1 MIRPVVDLLRIFCGI
16 VRVFAIATVVPIS
29 RTIIYLNGTV
39 EKCNNRFCCPDF
51 SSQFS
56 IRYIRNKRQLK
67 LVGIAHVQ
75 IEDLVFQRRKI
86 EPVQRPHGTI
96 DRLVQRNSYGV
107 SRNNFLEQCRTENV
121 LRFGRTNDLVI
132 QAVVGTDVVV
142 PGAFIDNRGVF
153 IHRSQNKFRGQ
164 IQKDF
169 STEPHV
175 FSIQIFDEMT
185 LDLFL
190 LFRIQLDILFRC
202 HIQQI
207 FQKNRQINAVPVC
220 TECIDMPV
228 AVDRG
233 RHQFLRVQMSMNV
246 QFIRCYLNR
255 FVRED
260 HVVDNQ
266 HVYHIV
272 KPKTNVVR
280 ILFGV
285 VIAAYQD
292 LSARNGRDDLLHG
305 LVISR
310 FGVTNIA
317 KMNEQIMLADR
328 AVEVCCKSFQVCFGT
343 MRVLVIPF
351 FRIEMPIGCKPY
363 VFHGCVTS
371 FMYVKEFKVVY

>member
-1 MIRPVVDLLRIFCGI
+1 MI
-16 VRVFAIATVVPIS
+16 
-29 RTIIYLNGTV
+29 
-39 EKCNNRFCCPDF
+39 
-51 SSQFS
+51 
-56 IRYIRNKRQLK
+56 
-67 LVGIAHVQ
+67 
-75 IEDLVFQRRKI
+75 
-86 EPVQRPHGTI
+86 
-96 DRLVQRNSYGV
+96 
-107 SRNNFLEQCRTENV
+107 
-121 LRFGRTNDLVI
+121 
-132 QAVVGTDVVV
+132 
-142 PGAFIDNRGVF
+142 
-153 IHRSQNKFRGQ
+153 
-164 IQKDF
+164 
-169 STEPHV
+169 
-175 FSIQIFDEMT
+175 

-220 TECIDMPV
+220 TECIDMSV
-228 AVDRG
+228 AVDRR
-233 RHQFLRVQMSMNV
+233 RHQFLRVQVSMNV

-260 HVVDNQ
+260 YVVDNQ
-266 HVYHIV
+266 YIHHIV

-285 VIAAYQD
+285 VIATNQD
-292 LSARNGRDDLLHG
+292 LSPRNGRDDLLHG

-310 FGVTNIA
+310 FRVTDIA

-371 FMYVKEFKVVY
+371 FMYVKRIQSCLLRCSDCRADAVRTK